1 MKEII
6 KSNRFA
12 NKRCNRNLKIMKIST
27 LLLFLC
33 LFSLTAE
40 NLYPQQAELSLNLKN
55 VTLKKAISEIE
66 EASDYVFLITDEA
79 QLELNKNTTLRAN
92 KESIYT
98 ILETI

>member
-12 NKRCNRNLKIMKIST
+12 NKKRNRNLKIMKIST